1 MLLAPSPGVVVSL
14 ARSAIYLR
22 RGAAPRSLLAGDP
35 AEAGYVDG
43 PAAAARFDGLA
54 AACVTDNNQLVV
66 ADELNHCLR
75 AVSLATGAVTTV
87 AGAPHRHGVLDGA
100 IDAAEFQFPS
110 SVLCHQGAL
119 WVAEACSGR
128 VCRIAHDRVTTVYV
142 AGYDDVGVLQ
152 FALAPL
158 AAAFPAF
165 AAVTDAGT
173 LCVLRPFRGVV
184 SLLESVPGPLS
195 PAAVASVSVSDAEH
209 YVVVAHTPL
218 DLPGELFCVHL
229 ESDTAL
235 RIPTPAIP
243 ITDATAVAVTP
254 DRRLLV
260 RLAPQHVV
268 AINAVP
274 GLFDRPPTLRRSFSC
289 AAWLDPGARAR
300 IRAVLAVAAAAGRRP
315 HLEPLGLPPELWWLI
330 ILHLGDW
337 PRSVP

>member
-22 RGAAPRSLLAGDP
+22 RGAAPWSLLAGDP
-35 AEAGYVDG
+35 AEAGYFDG

-54 AACVTDNNQLVV
+54 AACVTGDNQLVV

-75 AVSLATGAVTTV
+75 SVSLATGAVTTV
-87 AGAPHRHGVLDGA
+87 A
-100 IDAAEFQFPS
+100 EFQFPS
-110 SVLCHQGAL
+110 SVLWHRDAL

-142 AGYDDVGVLQ
+142 AGYDDIGVLQ

-173 LCVLRPFRGVV
+173 LCVLRPVRGVV

-209 YVVVAHTPL
+209 YVVVAYTPL

-235 RIPTPAIP
+235 RIPTPAIS

-268 AINAVP
+268 AIDAVP

-300 IRAVLAVAAAAGRRP
+300 IRAVLAVAAACGRRP
-315 HLEPLGLPPELWWLI
+315 RLEPLGLPPELWWLI